1 MSSIPRQ
8 LWTYRRERPVFVI
21 VSVVTIVTLLGW
33 LPVEHHLREMGMGLP
48 YTFNDFS
55 AYTEALNRWLE
66 GTQMYVPQDNGGYF
80 GEYLYP
86 PVTVLAFYPF
96 KTTGFDTGAVLF
108 GFTAIVLLW
117 LGLEATIRT
126 LGYRLRIWER
136 LGVLVMLFSFQPVIR
151 NFRWAQTATLLTAL
165 LAFAFYFQERAESK
179 TSAYGDGEVSERT
192 RSLYRYA
199 SGAFTTLGSSF
210 KLFYATSGAHLL
222 RDRKRFAG
230 AMAAAAGL
238 LVVSLAVFGVETNLQ
253 YLDVLTWGK
262 GWGENKAMYAWDTA
276 AAYRPMHAFGSLGL
290 YLKILG
296 ILTVIGLTLATRT
309 SDSRMARHVTFALGV
324 AVVPLFAPKAD
335 SHDLVVLV
343 VPAVILLAYELDRPD
358 GYAWMPVLSV
368 LLVHVHRYVI
378 VFLTQPE
385 GNFPG
390 AALLYDFGP
399 YLQPG
404 MWGTFLLVG
413 LAGYRVAEH
422 AALPGPET
430 IRDWF
435 DR

>member
-1 MSSIPRQ
+1 MPSIPRQ
-8 LWTYRRERPVFVI
+8 LWASRRERPVLVI

-66 GTQMYVPQDNGGYF
+66 GTQMYVPQENGGYF

-96 KTTGFDTGAVLF
+96 ETTGFHTGAVLF

-117 LGLEATIRT
+117 LGLEAMART

-136 LGVLVMLFSFQPVIR
+136 LGLLVMLFSFQPVIR
-151 NFRWAQTATLLTAL
+151 NFRWAQTATLLTAS
-165 LAFAFYFQERAESK
+165 LAFAFYFQERAESE
-179 TSAYGDGEVSERT
+179 TSPYSNGAVSDRT

-199 SGAFTTLGSSF
+199 SGACTTLGSSF

-238 LVVSLAVFGVETNLQ
+238 AVASLAIFGLETNLQ

-262 GWGENKAMYAWDTA
+262 GWGEAKAMYAWDTA
-276 AAYRPMHAFGSLGL
+276 AAYRPLYAFGGLGL
-290 YLKILG
+290 YLKIFG
-296 ILTVIGLTLATRT
+296 ILTVIGLTLAART
-309 SDSRMARHVTFALGV
+309 SDSRAARHTTFALGI
-324 AVVPLFAPKAD
+324 AAVPLFAPKAD

-343 VPAVILLAYELDRPD
+343 VPAVILLAHELDRPD
-358 GYAWMPVLSV
+358 GYAWIPVLSV
-368 LLVHVHRYVI
+368 LLVHVHRYALE
-378 VFLTQPE
+378 FLTKPE

-422 AALPGPET
+422 ATLPALGSV
-430 IRDWF
+430 RD
-435 DR
+435 RLGQ